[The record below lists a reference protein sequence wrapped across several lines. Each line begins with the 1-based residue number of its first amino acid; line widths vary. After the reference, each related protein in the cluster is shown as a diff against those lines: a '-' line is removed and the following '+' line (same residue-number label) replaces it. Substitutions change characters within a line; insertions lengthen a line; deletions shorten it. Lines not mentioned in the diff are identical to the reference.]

1 MMSLSLMRRVEV
13 MPSGLK
19 MRSLQ
24 EFSVVLACDLVND
37 DAEQNVV
44 CVAIGP
50 LVAGSPLDGERF
62 DFRSEF
68 IFGEVEAE
76 VESALGADAI
86 AGFIFR
92 EAGGVREQ
100 ILDEDGLPG
109 GGSVGEVLGDAVVER
124 DFSFF
129 HEHHDGG
136 RDELL
141 SDGTGLEEGLRLDGN
156 IELDVG
162 EAVALGKQDLA
173 A

>member
-1 MMSLSLMRRVEV
+1 
-13 MPSGLK
+13 
-19 MRSLQ
+19 MRSC
-24 EFSVVLACDLVND
+24 EKFGVVLAGDLVND

-44 CVAIGP
+44 GVAIGP
-50 LVAGSPLDGERF
+50 LVAGRPLDGERF

-76 VESALGADAI
+76 VERALGADAI

-92 EAGGVREQ
+92 EARRVREQ
-100 ILDEDGLPG
+100 ILDEDRLPG

-124 DFSFF
+124 DFAFF
-129 HEHHDGG
+129 DEHHDGG
-136 RDELL
+136 GDELL
-141 SDGTGLEEGLRLDGN
+141 ADGAGLKEGLRLDGD

-162 EAVALGKQDLA
+162 EAVPLCKQDLA